1 MSFLYKEHFSARG
14 EEPVNFCLQTSD
26 MAGLARLAA
35 SDTAVALENMPIL
48 VELGDIGNSKQLTV
62 CSTILLPNKDI

>member
-1 MSFLYKEHFSARG
+1 
-14 EEPVNFCLQTSD
+14 

-48 VELGDIGNSKQLTV
+48 VELGDIGMSNQMTV
-62 CSTILLPNKDI
+62 WSQFFTILRYTNIHAFQF

>member
-1 MSFLYKEHFSARG
+1 
-14 EEPVNFCLQTSD
+14 

-48 VELGDIGNSKQLTV
+48 VELGDIGMSNQMTAAQKTV
-62 CSTILLPNKDI
+62 QCLFDAVLHQIF